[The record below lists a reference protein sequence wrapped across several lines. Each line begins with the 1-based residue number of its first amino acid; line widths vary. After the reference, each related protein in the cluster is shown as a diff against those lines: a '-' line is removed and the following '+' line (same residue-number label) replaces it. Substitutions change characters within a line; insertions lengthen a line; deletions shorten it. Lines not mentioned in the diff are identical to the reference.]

1 MIHLACTQMTKHD
14 GDPEM
19 PRMTEALPLTTEPP
33 RQVPRGWVIL
43 GLALAVWLVVLVT
56 GYAMWNLLT

>member
-1 MIHLACTQMTKHD
+1 MIHLACTQMTNHD
-14 GDPEM
+14 GD
-19 PRMTEALPLTTEPP
+19 RMTEALPLTTEPP

-43 GLALAVWLVVLVT
+43 GLALAVWVVVLIT

>member
-1 MIHLACTQMTKHD
+1 MTKHD

-43 GLALAVWLVVLVT
+43 GLALAVWLVVLIT